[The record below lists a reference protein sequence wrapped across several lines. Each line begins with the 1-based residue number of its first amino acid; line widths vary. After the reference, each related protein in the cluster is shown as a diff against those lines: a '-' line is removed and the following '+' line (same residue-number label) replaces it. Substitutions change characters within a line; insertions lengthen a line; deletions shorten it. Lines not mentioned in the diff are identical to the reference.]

1 MLLVTMLDGPV
12 SQIVFKSL
20 WFGILS
26 GMVSG
31 MVKIGWEAVL
41 PPRTLER
48 DSTNPPQRL
57 MEQMGVPKSLTH
69 AFIFYSR
76 NQKVYWFS
84 LILHFSFSI
93 FLPFFLF

>member
-31 MVKIGWEAVL
+31 MVKIGWEALL

-48 DSTNPPQRL
+48 NSTNPHSGSWNKWGSQNL
-57 MEQMGVPKSLTH
+57 
-69 AFIFYSR
+69 
-76 NQKVYWFS
+76 
-84 LILHFSFSI
+84 
-93 FLPFFLF
+93 

>member
-31 MVKIGWEAVL
+31 MVKIGWKLSYLHVL
-41 PPRTLER
+41 LRGIRPIPHSGSWNKWGFQNL
-48 DSTNPPQRL
+48 
-57 MEQMGVPKSLTH
+57 
-69 AFIFYSR
+69 
-76 NQKVYWFS
+76 
-84 LILHFSFSI
+84 
-93 FLPFFLF
+93 

>member
-31 MVKIGWEAVL
+31 IE
-41 PPRTLER
+41 
-48 DSTNPPQRL
+48 
-57 MEQMGVPKSLTH
+57 
-69 AFIFYSR
+69 F
-76 NQKVYWFS
+76 
-84 LILHFSFSI
+84 
-93 FLPFFLF
+93 